1 MKKRIIALCLC
12 ALMVFSLFAC
22 ENNADD
28 PVTPSGNVTY
38 QVKVVNGVGQPYAG
52 AMIVTFVGADG
63 KENLATVNAEGIAS
77 KELSAGEYT
86 LKVAAM
92 DPSIT
97 LKYDAAKVTAEKPSA
112 ELMVAYGMGES
123 FETVYAQSV
132 TMEGQLDYD
141 AYMVNTG
148 STAVS
153 VTAEDRNYF
162 LFVPTEAGKY
172 EFSVV
177 NDAAVIGIY
186 GASTNYIMGHSNE
199 ELVDGKV
206 TVNITAD
213 MIGTGNTGTTTLV
226 IGLDVEEGTE
236 ECILNVIRTGDTDWS
251 VEQEPWSTYQ
261 PKEAITNFTLPA
273 DVKLKSFD
281 LTAATD
287 TYQLVLNE
295 QDGYYHL
302 NAADGP
308 VVYVQLAEQV
318 YGISLMTMV
327 GEIVYG
333 EDGTLMQTG
342 TAPFRYMYNNG
353 PEDFFKEDYTD
364 AMRQYVTARDKTTG
378 VYPLNQ
384 DLFYILPKGIEQMGW
399 CCSDTADYLFN
410 GEAGINNEIAWM
422 FLLMYEDAPIP
433 DNNIPD
439 NNDTPD
445 KNDNP
450 DKNDTP
456 DKNDNPDKNDTPSNN
471 DTPTKTDPIED
482 NKDTP
487 IDIASVLEFKAE
499 IKANHIV
506 YYNLHRLTNAILTI
520 KSKDAYVIYKNK
532 TYEAKNGVVTISGLS
547 VQSTNQPLKI
557 AIGNKGTKDATF
569 DVKISFP
576 AGDVNNP
583 IKLKEGNLTT
593 ETAAGN
599 EQGVFYTYAAS
610 SAGTITIKLNSVT
623 SGVTADVKIDVAHA
637 DESVT
642 QVALSEV
649 EGDTVSIT
657 FKAGETIRVTI
668 GVMPNK
674 NNKYPAATIKTTV
687 TID

>member
-1 MKKRIIALCLC
+1 MKKRVSALLLC

-22 ENNADD
+22 KNDSDD
-28 PVTPSGNVTY
+28 PDTPSGNVTY

-63 KENLATVNAEGIAS
+63 KETLATVNAEGIAS
-77 KELSAGEYT
+77 KELAAGTYT
-86 LKVAAM
+86 VKVAAM
-92 DPSIT
+92 DSSIT
-97 LKYDAAKVTAEKPSA
+97 LKYDEAVQVTAEKPSV
-112 ELMVAYGMGES
+112 ELVVAYAMGEV

-132 TMEGQLDYD
+132 TMEGQLPYD
-141 AYMVNTG
+141 AYMVNVG

-162 LFVPTEAGKY
+162 LFTPTEAGKY

-177 NDAAVIGIY
+177 DNAAVIGIY
-186 GASTNYIMGHSNE
+186 GASTNYIMGHSTE
-199 ELVDGKV
+199 EPVDGKV
-206 TVNITAD
+206 TVNITAN
-213 MIGTGNTGTTTLV
+213 MIGAGNTGTTTLV
-226 IGLDVEEGTE
+226 IGLDVKEGVE
-236 ECILNVIRTGDTDWS
+236 ECVLNVVRVGDTDWS
-251 VEQEPWSTYQ
+251 VEQEPWSNYQ
-261 PKEAITNFTLPA
+261 PKEPIANFTLPA
-273 DVKLKSFD
+273 GVTLKSFD

-287 TYQLVLNE
+287 TYKLVLNE

-318 YGISLMTMV
+318 YGISLMAMV

-333 EDGTLMQTG
+333 DDGTLMQTG
-342 TAPFRYMYNNG
+342 TAPFRYMYSNG

-364 AMRQYVTARDKTTG
+364 AMRQYVTARDKTAG

-384 DLFYILPKGIEQMGW
+384 DLRYILPKGVEQMGW
-399 CCSDTADYLFN
+399 CRSDTANYLFG
-410 GEAGINNEIAWM
+410 GETGINDEIAWM
-422 FLLMYEDAPIP
+422 FLLMYEDAPVP
-433 DNNIPD
+433 EVNDQPD

-445 KNDNP
+445 NNDKPDNSDKPDNNDNP
-450 DKNDTP
+450 D
-456 DKNDNPDKNDTPSNN
+456 NN
-471 DTPTKTDPIED
+471 DTPPKADPIED
-482 NKDTP
+482 NKNEP
-487 IDIASVLEFKAE
+487 IEIGGVLEFDAE
-499 IKANHIV
+499 VKANHIV
-506 YYNLHRLTNAILTI
+506 YFNLYRYNDATLTI

-532 TYEAKNGVVTISGLS
+532 TYEPKNGAVTISGLYS
-547 VQSTNQPLKI
+547 QYTNQPIQI
-557 AIGNKGTKDATF
+557 AIGNKGSKDATF
-569 DVKISFP
+569 DVKLSYP
-576 AGDVNNP
+576 AGHLNNP

-599 EQGVFYTYAAS
+599 EQGVFYTYTATV
-610 SAGTITIKLNSVT
+610 AGTITIKLNSVT

-642 QVALSEV
+642 QISLSEV

-668 GVMPNK
+668 GAMPNK

>member
-22 ENNADD
+22 KNNADD
-28 PVTPSGNVTY
+28 PDTPSGNVTY

-97 LKYDAAKVTAEKPSA
+97 FKYDAAKVTAEKPSA

-162 LFVPTEAGKY
+162 LFTPTEAGKY

-177 NDAAVIGIY
+177 DNAAVIGIY
-186 GASTNYIMGHSNE
+186 GASTNYIMGHSTE

-287 TYQLVLNE
+287 TYQPVLNE